1 MVIKIIIPLI
11 GLVILMGCKKEN
23 TPTIALNEKID
34 SSMATVKTM
43 GSFRD
48 GAYGAASGNVR
59 VYKLAD
65 ELQLALE
72 NFSSSNGPNLKVYL
86 SKELQP
92 VNFIDL
98 GDLKSTS
105 GNQLYKIPNGA
116 IIEDYKYALIYCRQY
131 SHLFGSAELTK

>member
-1 MVIKIIIPLI
+1 M
-11 GLVILMGCKKEN
+11 LMGCKKEN
-23 TPTIALNEKID
+23 TPTLALNEKID

-48 GAYGAASGNVR
+48 GAYGAASGNVK
-59 VYKLAD
+59 VYKSAD

-98 GDLKSTS
+98 GDLRSTS
-105 GNQLYKIPNGA
+105 GNQLYKIPNGV
-116 IIEDYKYALIYCRQY
+116 IIEDYRYALIYCRQY
-131 SHLFGSAELTK
+131 SHLFGSAELTR